1 MRNLLSS
8 RVALL
13 LVLVATVAVAKG
25 REPHVRNVYFRDT
38 PENGAAEVYVTEQ
51 VVTVLRFQQPCDA
64 AGTKML
70 GWEGRFEPV
79 VCAGKWVLVVP
90 LQALESEDRFM
101 LVVRLADGTEVPFTV
116 SGVGGKEG
124 RRPDQQVNV
133 FLAPESRDAL
143 QAQLKETLEREQNLL
158 EEVQRRWRED
168 TADHALAKLLASGA
182 VKQTPFTL
190 MRKRLFKGQGEE
202 TMVRIFSG
210 KTKAAVLFSVTNHHS
225 SKPWNLSEARL
236 VTIRPGED
244 PEPSYVFGSP
254 RRFAL
259 RQDRDEIAPGESGNV
274 AVVVDRSAFQ
284 SENGPVELVLELYRE
299 DGWRQAYVVLD
310 HRLARD

>member
-1 MRNLLSS
+1 
-8 RVALL
+8 
-13 LVLVATVAVAKG
+13 
-25 REPHVRNVYFRDT
+25 
-38 PENGAAEVYVTEQ
+38 
-51 VVTVLRFQQPCDA
+51 
-64 AGTKML
+64 
-70 GWEGRFEPV
+70 
-79 VCAGKWVLVVP
+79 
-90 LQALESEDRFM
+90 
-101 LVVRLADGTEVPFTV
+101 
-116 SGVGGKEG
+116 
-124 RRPDQQVNV
+124 
-133 FLAPESRDAL
+133 
-143 QAQLKETLEREQNLL
+143 
-158 EEVQRRWRED
+158 
-168 TADHALAKLLASGA
+168 
-182 VKQTPFTL
+182 
-190 MRKRLFKGQGEE
+190 
-202 TMVRIFSG
+202 MVRIFSG